1 MLIELEQALV
11 RLHRFGLSSSRAA
24 RDLTGLHNLYTGE
37 LKRIASSSEH
47 PHVMRI
53 LSEEA
58 VERLEL
64 RMNALGITVG
74 TSDEGTTP
82 AYWRRYLAAIRSGE
96 LLDAEYQRYLNAAK
110 LTILFLDQS
119 YVDETTDLD
128 YKTQRYAYALS
139 SGPLPDW
146 FIPRKV
152 VGILEEIITA
162 YGFLWFSVVDYAEGL
177 YCQAKGA

>member
-1 MLIELEQALV
+1 M
-11 RLHRFGLSSSRAA
+11 HRFGLSSSRAA
-24 RDLTGLHNLYTGE
+24 RDLTGLHNLYAGE
-37 LKRIASSSEH
+37 LKRIASSSED

-64 RMNALGITVG
+64 RMNVLGIVYASG
-74 TSDEGTTP
+74 EEKAP
-82 AYWRRYLAAIRSGE
+82 AYWRRYLAAIHSGE

-110 LTILFLDQS
+110 LTLLFLDQS

-146 FIPRKV
+146 FIPGKV